1 MRKFVQFVMLLLL
14 GFSHPVFA
22 QFEFGIITGQDCQ
35 SSACEIVFDNTYSEA
50 PVVFLMSSIE
60 QSNLANDRPALAVVQ
75 SVSTTSAFV
84 RQDNVFSGS
93 NLDMD
98 PIYYFV
104 AEPGQW
110 APDPAQPDKIVEV
123 GKLTASRYQRQGNR
137 AGESWHSRSFNVN
150 FNGQTP
156 IVLAQI
162 QPDAG
167 RTAWVTTTVSNV
179 NSNTFRYA
187 LEFGRQSLPAA
198 SVRSRTF
205 GYLAAPQFTG
215 VTADGVDFSFVLPNR
230 SYNQG
235 NGISGLTNS
244 CNNNE
249 VPLPRSFSDYGV
261 IGKKQTRNGGDGGW
275 LRACDLS
282 ADDHFTITLE
292 EDATNRSHPV
302 NETIGFFVY
311 GTPSVELCEYFPSS
325 LQNNNYFNGVPVS
338 GLFSMSG
345 NGNTVSLP
353 SRQPLA
359 FNSVSVAGNN
369 SGCIY
374 DGSTIESCSFDGSV
388 TYPDFP
394 PSLPSFKL
402 GSANINCN
410 SNNCTATPGEYQSL
424 NISNNR
430 RLTLSPGVYWINNIN
445 LSNGARLET
454 SGQVYIHYRNMFING
469 NGVSLNANGDY
480 ENLILIGH
488 GASSRILTTR
498 NNLTMKA
505 LLYID
510 AVGGFTY
517 TGTGFDFEGSISS
530 QIISFNSNNNSLD
543 AKPPR
548 QCSTPSDNY
557 QLSVS
562 PATDIGLM
570 CGGDLPTFT
579 FTTSNNSSPISTGV
593 TIELY
598 RNSVGDAPYLEANV
612 ADGIGS
618 GSGSSFT
625 TDANGQLKL
634 IVSSTNPS
642 QTLLDT
648 QYTLRAQMSAD
659 SNQVVTSSYRFL
671 PFKFSAEDLLV
682 VAGKEQSIETQVLAC
697 DVNNTPVVAASYS
710 GTPTINHAVQT
721 PSPAQGGVNG
731 SLNFAPVFTSGENGR
746 TTDTL
751 TIDESGEFLVTL
763 TDSNF
768 DCTGLSGCPIDG
780 NGVLTGTFTVSSR
793 PWKIAL
799 CSVQETSNGSNTNPA
814 TTDSGF
820 GFMAAGNDFSVTYR
834 PVIYSNDAN
843 PDVCSLNITDNYA
856 KDSGPLSVQ
865 YTLAYPSGGRLA
877 TVTPATVPSFDSS
890 ASELQIE
897 HNWSEVGTLE
907 FTTSATYL
915 TMALDPHSQAIGRFY
930 PAHLV
935 MNTVSE
941 QWDYA
946 AGHTGFAY
954 MSQPIGHQFS
964 VEAQNAANIATSNYG
979 LFADGIIVD
988 LRYFA
993 EQLDGSDLSTRTLAT
1008 TNWNDG
1014 EWGARAFWQLPFGGN
1029 VDTARLALD
1038 FDDFSFEKLLTTP
1051 IAGNDVTDPDGPF
1064 NSANA
1069 RFGLAIEDST
1079 DTIQFKTSD
1088 SNGDTFS
1095 DDVVFPSQPE
1105 FRYGRMHLFDGGTVT
1120 GQTGLAIPLQV
1131 EFWNQ
1136 NRFEVNDQ
1144 DSGTLFDADD
1154 HCHQVI
1160 WRTDNAPQSDVAL
1173 TGQGTVLA
1181 GSASNVQIDHNNAQA
1196 DLREQVRVWLRIN
1209 ATAPEALTG
1218 ESPVQCESDGVIPD
1232 APWLRFNWR
1241 NNGDEDP
1248 SAVITFGIFRGNDRV
1263 IFRGEPGLIGQ

>member
-1 MRKFVQFVMLLLL
+1 MRKFTLFAIVLLF
-14 GFSHPVFA
+14 GVCSQAFA
-22 QFEFGIITGQDCQ
+22 QYEFGFITGQNCQ
-35 SSACEIVFDNTYSEA
+35 SNACEIVFTKTYSEA
-50 PVVFLMSSIE
+50 PVVFLMSSIN
-60 QSNLANDRPALAVVQ
+60 QSNLANDRPALAVVE

-84 RQDNVFSGS
+84 RQDNVFSGT
-93 NLDMD
+93 NLNMD

-137 AGESWHSRSFNVN
+137 AGESWHSRNFNVN

-179 NSNTFRYA
+179 SSSRFQYA

-198 SVRSRTF
+198 NVRSRTF
-205 GYLAAPQFTG
+205 GYLAAPPFTG
-215 VTADGVDFSFVLPNR
+215 VTADGIDFSFVLPNR

-235 NGISGLTNS
+235 NGTSGLTNS

-249 VPLPRSFSDYGV
+249 VPLPRSFSNYGV

-302 NETIGFFVY
+302 SETIGFFVY
-311 GTPSVELCEYFPSS
+311 GTPSIELCDYFPST
-325 LQNNNYFNGVPVS
+325 LQNNNYVNGAPAS
-338 GLFSMSG
+338 GLFAMSG

-353 SRQPLA
+353 NRQPLA
-359 FNSVSVAGNN
+359 FNSVAVSGNN

-374 DGSTIESCSFDGSV
+374 DGSTIESCRFDGSV
-388 TYPDFP
+388 MYSGFP
-394 PSLPSFKL
+394 PTLPAFKL

-430 RLTLSPGVYWINNIN
+430 RLTLAPGVYWVNNIN
-445 LSNGARLET
+445 LANGATLET
-454 SGQVYIHYRNMFING
+454 SGQVYLHYRNMFING
-469 NGVSLNANGDY
+469 NGISLNASGDY

-488 GASSRILTTR
+488 SASSRILATR

-510 AVGGFTY
+510 AVGGLTY
-517 TGTGFDFEGSISS
+517 TGTGFDFEGAISS
-530 QIISFNSNNNSLD
+530 QTITFNSNNNSLD

-548 QCSTPSDNY
+548 QCSTPSDNF
-557 QLSVS
+557 QLTVS

-579 FTTSNNSSPISTGV
+579 FTTSNNGTPISTDV

-598 RNSVGDAPYLEANV
+598 RNSLGDASYLQAMV

-618 GSGSSFT
+618 GLGSNFT

-634 IVSSTNPS
+634 VVSSTDPG

-648 QYTLRAQMSAD
+648 QYTLRAQMVSD
-659 SNQVVTSSYRFL
+659 GNQVVTSSYRFL
-671 PFKFSAEDLLV
+671 PFKFSAEDLQV

-710 GTPTINHAVQT
+710 GTPTINHTVQT
-721 PSPAQGGVNG
+721 PSPAQGGGNG
-731 SLNFAPVFTSGENGR
+731 SLMFAPVFAPSESGT
-746 TTDTL
+746 TTDML

-768 DCTGLSGCPIDG
+768 DCSGLLGCPIEG
-780 NGVLTGTFTVSSR
+780 NGLLTGTFTVSAR

-799 CSVQETSNGSNTNPA
+799 CAIQESRDSSNTNPA
-814 TTDSGF
+814 TTSSGS
-820 GFMAAGNDFSVTYR
+820 GFMASGNRFSVTYR
-834 PVIYSNDAN
+834 PVVYSSDSN
-843 PDVCSLNITDNYA
+843 PALCSLSITDNYA
-856 KDSGPLSVQ
+856 KDSGPLEVQ
-865 YTLAYPSGGRLA
+865 YALAYPSGGQLA
-877 TVTPATVPSFDSS
+877 TVTPATVPNFDSS
-890 ASELQIE
+890 ASVLQVE
-897 HNWSEVGTLE
+897 HLWNEVGTLQL
-907 FTTSATYL
+907 TTTATYL
-915 TMALDPHSQAIGRFY
+915 TMNVDPTSQAVGRFY

-935 MNTVSE
+935 MNSVSE
-941 QWDYA
+941 PWRYA
-946 AGHTGFAY
+946 SDHTGFAY

-964 VEAQNAANIATSNYG
+964 IEAQNAADSATSNYG
-979 LFADGIIVD
+979 RFDDGLIVD
-988 LRYFA
+988 LRYLA
-993 EQLDGSDLSTRTLAT
+993 EQLNGNDLSTRTLAGA
-1008 TNWNDG
+1008 NWNNG
-1014 EWGARAFWQLPFGGN
+1014 EWGEGAFWQQAFDGT
-1029 VDTARLALD
+1029 VDTARLALN
-1038 FDDFSFEKLLTTP
+1038 FDDFSLEKQLTTP
-1051 IAGNDVTDPDGPF
+1051 IAGNDVSVPDGPF
-1064 NSANA
+1064 DSGNA
-1069 RFGLAIEDST
+1069 RFGLSIDAST
-1079 DTIQFKTSD
+1079 DPIQFKRTD
-1088 SNGDTFS
+1088 VNGTTFS
-1095 DDVVFPSQPE
+1095 DEAMFLTQPE
-1105 FRYGRMHLFDGGTVT
+1105 FRYGRMQLLDGGTVT
-1120 GQTGLAIPLQV
+1120 GQAGLTIPLQV

-1136 NRFEVNDQ
+1136 NRFEVNSQ
-1144 DSGTLFDADD
+1144 DSGSVFDADD
-1154 HCHQVI
+1154 HCDQVI
-1160 WRTDNAPQSDVAL
+1160 WRTDNATQSDVSL
-1173 TGQGTVLA
+1173 VGEGEVESGLSTRVK
-1181 GSASNVQIDHNNAQA
+1181 IDHNNTQA
-1196 DLREQVRVWLRIN
+1196 DLREQVRVWLRLNTI
-1209 ATAPEALTG
+1209 APQALAG
-1218 ESPVQCESDGVIPD
+1218 QNSVQCDSDGAIPD

-1248 SAVITFGIFRGNDRV
+1248 SAVITFGIFRGNDKV
-1263 IFRGEPGLIGQ
+1263 IFRGEPGLTGL